1 MDDLYFSAPLDEE
14 RTLCLS
20 SITERRRAMASQPLD
35 DTSGYF
41 LYELTGSGES
51 ARVEIIARIISEDAV
66 HRLRDMLKL
75 E

>member
-1 MDDLYFSAPLDEE
+1 MDDLYFSAPIDQE

-20 SITERRRAMASQPLD
+20 PITERRREMSSQLID
-35 DTSGYF
+35 DPSGYF
-41 LYELTGSGES
+41 LYELTGTGES

-66 HRLRDMLKL
+66 YRLREMLKL